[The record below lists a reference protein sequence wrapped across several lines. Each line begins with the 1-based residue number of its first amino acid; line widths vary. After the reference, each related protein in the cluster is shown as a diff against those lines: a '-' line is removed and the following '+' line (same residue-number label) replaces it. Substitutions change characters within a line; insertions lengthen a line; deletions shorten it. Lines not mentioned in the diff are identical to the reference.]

1 MPIPN
6 SQYLVISDMKKR
18 NSIYTVILINEK
30 IVYFS
35 FCLYS
40 DCKEGLIM
48 KKKTFSLILT

>member
-6 SQYLVISDMKKR
+6 SQYLAISDMKKR

-40 DCKEGLIM
+40 DCKERLMIM
-48 KKKTFSLILT
+48 KKKRSP